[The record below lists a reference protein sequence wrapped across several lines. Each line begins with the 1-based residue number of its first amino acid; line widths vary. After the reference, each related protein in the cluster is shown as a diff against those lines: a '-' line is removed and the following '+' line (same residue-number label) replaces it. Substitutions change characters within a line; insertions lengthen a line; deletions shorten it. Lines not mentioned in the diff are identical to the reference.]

1 MKFKVNKIAAA
12 VAVSLGT
19 SVVGMS
25 AAQADQILFPYL
37 VRSDS
42 VTTILSVI
50 NGADGPNELH
60 YRYYNTGGADAGGA
74 CQETDY
80 DQNSSP
86 NDIVTFDISGTFGD
100 DLGVLFESG
109 DDSQINAQYR
119 KNFALFKNI
128 KPIRAYALVDNNVGA
143 GFSGQSIHGEALILE
158 FVNGASWGYRAYNAA
173 EIYSTNGIEN
183 AFEFTDRVETAGEV
197 LVPAPAGADN
207 FQRYWSPIAIMPLD
221 EITTRLFVTPISNVA
236 PNFQRTPSSA
246 TIRLVA
252 DDPGNPDLN
261 VVYDRDENPFSGS
274 LPATITCVG
283 AADVDKMISTAVKQF
298 LGAGG
303 WSNVAVTAG
312 QAVVIKLEFNEESAV
327 IDGTDVVGWVNNGVW
342 LRKGIRESMARTA
355 TPGIAS
361 PMLPVYEIPGAQEI
375 NSPFPLI
382 DAAKAAA
389 AGLPVL
395 PAQGATAADYLKVAV
410 STVQ

>member
-37 VRSDS
+37 VRSDT

-50 NGADGPNELH
+50 NGADTDELH

-74 CQETDY
+74 CQETNY
-80 DQNSSP
+80 DQGSSQ

-100 DLGVLFESG
+100 DRGVLFESG
-109 DDSQINAQYR
+109 DDSQINAQY
-119 KNFALFKNI
+119 KKTFALFKNI
-128 KPIRAYALVDNNVGA
+128 KPIRAYALVDNNVEA
-143 GFSGQSIHGEALILE
+143 DFSGESIHGEALILE
-158 FVNGASWGYRAYNAA
+158 FVNGASWGYHAYNAA
-173 EIYSTNGIEN
+173 EIYSTDGIEN

-197 LVPAPAGADN
+197 LVPAGADN
-207 FQRYWSPIAIMPLD
+207 FQRYWVPIAILPLA
-221 EITTRLFVTPISNVA
+221 ETTTRLFVTPISAVA
-236 PNFQRTPSSA
+236 PSFQRIPSSA
-246 TIRLVA
+246 TIQLVA
-252 DDPGNPDLN
+252 DDPGNPERN
-261 VVYDRDENPFSGS
+261 VIYDRDENPFSGTLS
-274 LPATITCVG
+274 KSITCVG
-283 AADVDKMISTAVKQF
+283 AVDVDDMISTAVKQF

-312 QAVVIKLEFNEESAV
+312 QAVVIKLEFNEEAAE
-327 IDGTDVVGWVNNGVW
+327 IDGTDVTGWINNAVW

-361 PMLPVYEIPGAQEI
+361 PMLPVYEIPDTQEV

-410 STVQ
+410 TVTSVQ